1 MIAIIDYD
9 RGNLFSLGRALDQF
23 DAAHHITGDPDV
35 VAGASKIILPG
46 VGSFGDAMAS
56 LKQKGLADA
65 LVHAASLGVPVFGIC
80 LGMQMFATKSE
91 EFGETQGLNL
101 IPGTVKK
108 LPKGLDIRIPNVGW
122 RALNKCNDSD
132 ALNDFSEG
140 TMMYFVHS
148 YALEADDEN
157 DVVASIDVNGEPVTA
172 MVHRNNIIGCQF
184 HPEKSGPA
192 GLKLIQWFLEV

>member
-65 LVHAASLGVPVFGIC
+65 LIHAASLGVPVFGIC
-80 LGMQMFATKSE
+80 LGMQLFATKSE

-122 RALNKCNDSD
+122 RTLNKRTGGRDLD
-132 ALNDFSEG
+132 GVAPG

-172 MVHRNNIIGCQF
+172 MVHRDNIIGCQF

-192 GLKLIQWFLEV
+192 GLKLIQWFLEF